1 MMKLP
6 TRCVVAFASAL
17 ALTAPSLPCM
27 AQQPAPTKEQ
37 TKEAGTRF
45 KKGLDLFKDGDY
57 QAALIE
63 FRRAYELAPNY
74 NVLYNIGQVYF
85 QLQDYPNALTALQRY
100 IAEGGKSI
108 PSSRHADVDRDI
120 EKLLAR
126 VANFEIVTTVP
137 DADITIDDIAVGK
150 SPLAK
155 PILVSAGKHKIA
167 ISKAGFTA
175 TTKIIEI
182 ASSETQKVPIDPVK
196 IEVAP
201 PPPPIAPP
209 PETGTV
215 TVPPTEPPPPP
226 TPPPPTR
233 SVPWAGIAITGGL
246 TIGAT
251 VMGILALGAS
261 SSLATERANPTATRS
276 SLDSAHDK
284 TVAYALVTD
293 ILAGGAI
300 IGFGV
305 TLYVGLR
312 EPKKDSATPPTT
324 APAPAP
330 ATSFTTVRVGMGPG
344 GVQLL
349 GTF

>member
-1 MMKLP
+1 MMKFP
-6 TRCVVAFASAL
+6 SRAIVAFAGAL
-17 ALTAPSLPCM
+17 AITAPALPSL
-27 AQQPAPTKEQ
+27 AQQQPAPSKDQ
-37 TKEAGTRF
+37 VKEAGTRF

-85 QLQDYPNALTALQRY
+85 QLQDYPNALSALQRY
-100 IAEGGKSI
+100 IAEGGKNI
-108 PSSRHADVDRDI
+108 PSSRHADVDKDI

-126 VANFEIVTTVP
+126 VANFTIVTTVA
-137 DADITIDDIAVGK
+137 DADVTIDDVSVGK

-155 PILVSAGKHKIA
+155 PIMVSAGKHKIT

-175 TTKIIEI
+175 TTKVIEI
-182 ASSETQKVPIDPVK
+182 ASSETQNVPIDPVK

-201 PPPPIAPP
+201 PPTPVAPP
-209 PETGTV
+209 PETGPANT
-215 TVPPTEPPPPP
+215 TPTEAPPPPP
-226 TPPPPTR
+226 PPPPAR
-233 SVPWAGIAITGGL
+233 SVPVPGIVVTSGL
-246 TIGAT
+246 TVGAV

-261 SSLATERANPTATRS
+261 SNLSTLRASPTATRD

-300 IGFGV
+300 ISAGV

-312 EPKKDSATPPTT
+312 EPKKDSAPT
-324 APAPAP
+324 APAQP
-330 ATSFTTVRVGMGPG
+330 TSFTTVRVGMGPG
-344 GVQLL
+344 SLQLL